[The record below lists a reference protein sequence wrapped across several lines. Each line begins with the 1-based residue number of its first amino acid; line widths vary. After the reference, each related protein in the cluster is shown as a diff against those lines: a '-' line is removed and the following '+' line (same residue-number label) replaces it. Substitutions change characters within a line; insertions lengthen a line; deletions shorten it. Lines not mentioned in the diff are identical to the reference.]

1 MGSITNFTGVAFPPP
16 QLAGLTK
23 DPPATPPLVASLQA
37 TPRSAMLGGQHN
49 ASMPASALAA
59 AIAQSVPAPARTSSW
74 SVSAPDAQAVAHI
87 SAEEAA
93 ASSALFDRLDP
104 GGSGFLDGATCK
116 GVLVQSGLPTAEL
129 RRIWDLADLSHDGR
143 LDRHEFAVAQHLIRL
158 RRAGCELPA
167 ALPPA
172 LRDPAASTPAASAT
186 ATALGT
192 DRGPASVSARY
203 QLSYSQPNTPALT
216 PAAFVTPGARTAE
229 APGMAGPAQH
239 VRQALFRPPG
249 RPPDPADAALGGD
262 AAFSLADYARFAALF
277 AALDADQDGF
287 ISGLEARGV
296 LTKSGLPNAELRKV
310 WELADMTADGRLD
323 QHEFAVA
330 QILVAARQQGHAL
343 PETLPAS
350 LRAPPP
356 RGADGAAGS
365 ATAFPLPLLHEPS
378 PAASPAISALSARS
392 AAGAAT
398 LSRASSMSSARGSLS
413 RGDGRGG
420 AATDPF
426 ASSAAA
432 YTQHAAEF
440 AELDADQ
447 DGFISGLEAR
457 GVLTKSGLPNAELR
471 KVWELADMT
480 ADGRLDQHEFA
491 VAQILVAARQQGH
504 ALPETLPASLRAP
517 LSLDRSVPLPLP
529 SPRSSPTRGPEPTQ
543 GDVPALS
550 AAPAV
555 EVVAAA
561 PVQMPPNVSHESP
574 ALLAADMAPVGAG
587 ATRGGEKEMAAMQP
601 AAKQTAATAVPV
613 SGWTSFD
620 ATDGLS
626 VADSSPRSVDGLAA
640 QQHSPADEMPDAQQ
654 RSSPAVPAA
663 HFTPLAVTDAFADLV
678 TETLQPSPPHQD
690 PPPGLLPP
698 QSPLAAAA
706 APADSAAPLF
716 DPGADPF
723 GSVPS
728 GAPAGWAATDG
739 AGASAAVVAE
749 EWDPFG
755 SATLEPLAPCGGAVV
770 EPFPT
775 GSADAA
781 TAEATAGQGRIDM
794 NTPPERAPA
803 APAEARAGD
812 GRCSLTLAL
821 ELADVST
828 PRPCSQSTA
837 QQPPAPQGGYSRR
850 AARCSGA

>member
-350 LRAPPP
+350 LRAP
-356 RGADGAAGS
+356 
-365 ATAFPLPLLHEPS
+365 
-378 PAASPAISALSARS
+378 
-392 AAGAAT
+392 
-398 LSRASSMSSARGSLS
+398 
-413 RGDGRGG
+413 
-420 AATDPF
+420 
-426 ASSAAA
+426 
-432 YTQHAAEF
+432 
-440 AELDADQ
+440 
-447 DGFISGLEAR
+447 
-457 GVLTKSGLPNAELR
+457 
-471 KVWELADMT
+471 
-480 ADGRLDQHEFA
+480 
-491 VAQILVAARQQGH
+491 
-504 ALPETLPASLRAP
+504 

-770 EPFPT
+770 EPLP
-775 GSADAA
+775 SSSLDSSS
-781 TAEATAGQGRIDM
+781 
-794 NTPPERAPA
+794 ERASAPPGRRAPPA
-803 APAEARAGD
+803 GCA
-812 GRCSLTLAL
+812 AL
-821 ELADVST
+821 EPFPSSSSSEEST
-828 PRPCSQSTA
+828 SVR
-837 QQPPAPQGGYSRR
+837 GL
-850 AARCSGA
+850 